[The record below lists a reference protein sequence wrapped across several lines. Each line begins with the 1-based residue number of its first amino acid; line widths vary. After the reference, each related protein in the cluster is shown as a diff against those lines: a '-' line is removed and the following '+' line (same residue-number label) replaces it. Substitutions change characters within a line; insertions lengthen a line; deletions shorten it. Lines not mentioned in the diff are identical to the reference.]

1 MHIFLLGYMGCGK
14 SFLSKKLSKVLTID
28 YFDLDNLVELKE
40 KQTIIEIFEKKGES
54 YFREIENLELNN
66 LIKKNNKSIVATGGG
81 TPCFLNNMKLMNKYG
96 ITIYLKKK
104 PDLLFKSLL
113 NSKKER
119 PVFNSFK
126 SKSEFFNNFKQREKF
141 YNKSKII
148 IDCNFINEQEIIF
161 KLNKILD
168 EIRFKK

>member
-1 MHIFLLGYMGCGK
+1 MGCGK

-40 KQTIIEIFEKKGES
+40 KLTIIEIFEKKGES

>member
-1 MHIFLLGYMGCGK
+1 MGCGK
-14 SFLSKKLSKVLTID
+14 SFLSKKLSKLLIID

-40 KQTIIEIFEKKGES
+40 KQTIIEIFEKRGES
-54 YFREIENLELNN
+54 YFREIENLELYNV
-66 LIKKNNKSIVATGGG
+66 IKKNNKSIVATGGG
-81 TPCFLNNMKLMNKYG
+81 TPCFLNNMKLMNKSG

-104 PDLLFKSLL
+104 PNLLFKTLV

-148 IDCNFINEQEIIF
+148 MDCNFINEQEIIF

>member
-1 MHIFLLGYMGCGK
+1 MGCGK

-40 KQTIIEIFEKKGES
+40 KLTIIEIFEKKGES

-119 PVFNSFK
+119 PVFNGFK

>member
-1 MHIFLLGYMGCGK
+1 MGCGK

-54 YFREIENLELNN
+54 YFREIENLELYN

-148 IDCNFINEQEIIF
+148 MDCNFINEQEIIF

>member
-1 MHIFLLGYMGCGK
+1 M
-14 SFLSKKLSKVLTID
+14 
-28 YFDLDNLVELKE
+28 
-40 KQTIIEIFEKKGES
+40 
-54 YFREIENLELNN
+54 NN
-66 LIKKNNKSIVATGGG
+66 S
-81 TPCFLNNMKLMNKYG
+81 G

-141 YNKSKII
+141 YNKTKYEISLAVHASKY
-148 IDCNFINEQEIIF
+148 IDYGF
-161 KLNKILD
+161 KNLHIVDLNGALK
-168 EIRFKK
+168 